1 MPFSMIQVHC
11 IGFPHS
17 DTDIYCGCI
26 RLNVAFR
33 SIPRPSSARDAKT
46 SSMSPYSLCPCDT
59 EKRMVLCVSTCHPDT
74 AANRIPVA
82 LYLMS
87 CHIQLLRC
95 CSREERWIC
104 VRPRHKID
112 RSTASLDPPHFQRS
126 KKPSA
131 LARPHL
137 TTAAM
142 KNLPYLFSSTTTPA
156 VK

>member
-1 MPFSMIQVHC
+1 MFQFTRFPCLRMIQVHC

-95 CSREERWIC
+95 CSR
-104 VRPRHKID
+104 
-112 RSTASLDPPHFQRS
+112 RSVGSVLDPGIRLIAQ
-126 KKPSA
+126 
-131 LARPHL
+131 PHL
-137 TTAAM
+137 WTHHIFRDQKSLAHSPGLISQ
-142 KNLPYLFSSTTTPA
+142 LPR
-156 VK
+156 

>member
-1 MPFSMIQVHC
+1 MPCGMLQVHC
-11 IGFPHS
+11 SGFPHS
-17 DTDIYCGCI
+17 DTDTYCGCI
-26 RLNVAFR
+26 RLSVAFR

-95 CSREERWIC
+95 CSANRARIC
-104 VRPRHKID
+104 VRPRYKVD
-112 RSTASLDPPHFQRS
+112 PSTACLDPPHFRDQKS
-126 KKPSA
+126 
-131 LARPHL
+131 LAHSPGL
-137 TTAAM
+137 ISQ
-142 KNLPYLFSSTTTPA
+142 LPR
-156 VK
+156 